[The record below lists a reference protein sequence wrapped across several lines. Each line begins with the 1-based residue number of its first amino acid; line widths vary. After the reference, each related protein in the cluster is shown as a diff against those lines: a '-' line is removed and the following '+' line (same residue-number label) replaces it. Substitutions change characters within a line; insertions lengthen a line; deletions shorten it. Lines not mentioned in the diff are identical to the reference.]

1 MAIDIRPAREEDWD
15 WIAQQHAQ
23 TAWESLS
30 PERQSEVSVDDV
42 ARSLADQV
50 AKGREQHRTTNHV
63 FVAFD
68 SAGNRGGFVWV
79 DQVLSGFTGKPQAYI
94 LDVMVLRE
102 YRRKGIGRM
111 LMAEAEAWAKR
122 NGLDYIGLNVSSRN
136 EAAIALYR
144 EQGFKIETF
153 RMWKRLA

>member
-1 MAIDIRPAREEDWD
+1 MDMITRPAKEDDWD
-15 WIAQQHAQ
+15 WISQQHAQ

-42 ARSLADQV
+42 ASKLADQV
-50 AKGREQHRTTNHV
+50 AKSREQHGITNQV

-68 SAGNRGGFVWV
+68 STGNRNGFVWV
-79 DQVLSGFTGKPQAYI
+79 DQILSGFTGKPQAYI
-94 LDVMVLRE
+94 LDVVVLKE

-122 NGLDYIGLNVSSRN
+122 NGFDYIGLSVSSRN

-144 EQGFKIETF
+144 EEGFEIETF
-153 RMWKRLA
+153 RMWKKIG